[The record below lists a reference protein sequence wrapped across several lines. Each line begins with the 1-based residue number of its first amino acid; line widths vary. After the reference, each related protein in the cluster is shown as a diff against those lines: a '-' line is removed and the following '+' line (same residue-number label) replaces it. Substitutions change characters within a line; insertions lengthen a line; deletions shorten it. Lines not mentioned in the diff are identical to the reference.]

1 MGDFIPHTPCSTW
14 GIPSPIPP
22 VPRWFLVWIQKYI
35 FYCRNHI
42 FINWER
48 RGVWGNLLVP
58 PHIFINWERRGYGGT
73 FRFPTY
79 FYYMGSRRGTGGMGD
94 EIPQVERRGYG
105 GTFRFPLPQG
115 FPQGF
120 RKNSLTL

>member
-1 MGDFIPHTPCSTW
+1 VVGDFIPHTPCSTW
-14 GIPSPIPP
+14 GISSPIPP

-42 FINWER
+42 FITWAPIVEQ
-48 RGVWGNLLVP
+48 GVWGMKSPKWNGG
-58 PHIFINWERRGYGGT
+58 GYGGT
-73 FRFPTY
+73 FR
-79 FYYMGSRRGTGGMGD
+79 
-94 EIPQVERRGYG
+94 
-105 GTFRFPLPQG
+105 